1 MKKALLI
8 GINYINSPDISL
20 EGCFDDVL
28 NMRNVLIDAYDY
40 RSTDIITLRDDDSD
54 PAKLPTKKNIVSM
67 FEYLAESSSDLEELW
82 IHYSGHGTQIKNLKN
97 NFIRDDNVSKTDD
110 VLVPMDYNDNGFIS
124 DLDLLAMIQKIQCR
138 AIFIFDC
145 CHSGTICDLPWSFQ
159 YQSPT
164 SCLVKKSSVSIM
176 SNNNIYVFSSSK
188 DNQTS
193 ADTYNAIDRQMA
205 GAFTTSFI
213 TCLRNSHHNIP
224 LLNLYRD
231 VCIDLAQHGFKQ
243 TPIFSSSNPSPSYVI
258 AKPSISA
265 KINLP
270 IGYAKTKTSILKNM
284 NVMLGK

>member
-224 LLNLYRD
+224 ILNLYRD
-231 VCIDLAQHGFKQ
+231 VCIDLAERGFQQ

-258 AKPSISA
+258 AKPSVSA

-270 IGYAKTKTSILKNM
+270 IGYAKTKTSILKSM
-284 NVMLGK
+284 NHMLGR